1 MCENGDIKDYP
12 PFSVLMSL
20 YYKEKPEY
28 LRQCFDSLLNQTVQ
42 ANEWVIVK
50 DGPLTEEL
58 EQVLHEYENKNPNL
72 IKYVTFE
79 KNQGLG
85 LALRAGVPACSNE
98 LIARMDTDD
107 ICREDRFEVQLKEFL
122 KDHNLDICGSHIKEF
137 DENPEKC
144 HSIRKVPL
152 NNEEIIQYQ
161 RRRSAYNHVTVMFKK
176 NSVLKSGNYEDAP
189 LMEDDM
195 LWTRMILA
203 KCKGKNVDEYLVY
216 VRTGLSMIER
226 RGGWSYFK
234 KYKASRKKVY
244 ELGLASYWDYIYTL
258 IVQLIVAL
266 VPTSIRKFVFEKALR
281 E

>member
-1 MCENGDIKDYP
+1 
-12 PFSVLMSL
+12 MSI

>member
-1 MCENGDIKDYP
+1 
-12 PFSVLMSL
+12 
-20 YYKEKPEY
+20 
-28 LRQCFDSLLNQTVQ
+28 
-42 ANEWVIVK
+42 
-50 DGPLTEEL
+50 
-58 EQVLHEYENKNPNL
+58 
-72 IKYVTFE
+72 
-79 KNQGLG
+79 
-85 LALRAGVPACSNE
+85 
-98 LIARMDTDD
+98 
-107 ICREDRFEVQLKEFL
+107 
-122 KDHNLDICGSHIKEF
+122 
-137 DENPEKC
+137 
-144 HSIRKVPL
+144 
-152 NNEEIIQYQ
+152 
-161 RRRSAYNHVTVMFKK
+161 MFKK